1 MKNVEH
7 RKELTEKL
15 RDIVLQGRYTSESD
29 ADTIYDAI
37 DMLNSYRENSSP
49 GNDYVLLKDIH
60 QFPIRRDHYDK
71 ENGNDHFING
81 IETLMEYIDLL
92 PRYKTENED
101 AITDIYKEIKDKW
114 RSLRQTTT
122 SPKTLKFL
130 VHLMEEIEENI
141 FYPEHCG
148 EE

>member
-1 MKNVEH
+1 MKNIEY

-15 RDIVLQGRYTSESD
+15 RDIILQGRYTSEND

-37 DMLNSYRENSSP
+37 DMLNSYRENSLP

-60 QFPIRRDHYDK
+60 QFPIRRNHYDK
-71 ENGNDHFING
+71 ENGNDNFING

-92 PRYKTENED
+92 PRYKTENKD
-101 AITDIYKEIKDKW
+101 AITDIYKEIGDKW
-114 RSLRQTTT
+114 RSLSQTTT
-122 SPKTLKFL
+122 NPKILKFL
-130 VHLMEEIEENI
+130 AHLMEEIEKNV
-141 FYPEHCG
+141 FYHEHFG

>member
-7 RKELTEKL
+7 RKELTKQL
-15 RDIVLQGRYTSESD
+15 RDIILQGRYTSESD

-37 DMLNSYRENSSP
+37 DMLNSYRENSLP

-81 IETLMEYIDLL
+81 IETLMEYIDAL
-92 PRYKTENED
+92 PRYKTEN
-101 AITDIYKEIKDKW
+101 
-114 RSLRQTTT
+114 
-122 SPKTLKFL
+122 
-130 VHLMEEIEENI
+130 
-141 FYPEHCG
+141 
-148 EE
+148 

>member
-15 RDIVLQGRYTSESD
+15 RDIILQGRYTSESD

-92 PRYKTENED
+92 PRYKTENGD
-101 AITDIYKEIKDKW
+101 AITDIYKEIRDKW
-114 RSLRQTTT
+114 RSLSRMATN
-122 SPKTLKFL
+122 PKTLKFL
-130 VHLMEEIEENI
+130 LHFMEVIEENI
-141 FYPEHCG
+141 YYFEDFG